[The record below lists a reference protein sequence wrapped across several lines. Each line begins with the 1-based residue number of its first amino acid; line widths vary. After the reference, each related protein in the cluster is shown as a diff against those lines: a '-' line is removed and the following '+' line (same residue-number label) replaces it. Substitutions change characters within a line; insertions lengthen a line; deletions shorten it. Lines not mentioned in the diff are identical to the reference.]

1 MVFQP
6 AVVLR
11 EIADCVHGR
20 VQEPIQ
26 YQVSSAKAHGSGTDY
41 VDALIKTAN
50 ATVRPHGMTQDD
62 LDFASAHLDETLMSL
77 FRYKVPARSRVSVK

>member
-20 VQEPIQ
+20 VREPIQ
-26 YQVSSAKAHGSGTDY
+26 YQVSTAKAHGSGTDY
-41 VDALIKTAN
+41 IDALIKTAN
-50 ATVRPHGMTQDD
+50 ATVRSHGMTQAD
-62 LDFASAHLDETLMSL
+62 LEFASNHLDETLMSL
-77 FRYKVPARSRVSVK
+77 FHYNIPIRSA